1 MSTAAPV
8 TNVTSAAVVPW
19 IQTVPAVF
27 TILGCIFLFATI
39 LICLNLTFC
48 KAWWE
53 RTCSCCGRTG
63 FEKVVDED
71 EVKGTLW
78 IPGGDVTRVQNKRS
92 TDIYRAPLVDEAWQ
106 DGGQSSRL
114 DGHDGH
120 TEEDLRGL
128 VMAAGVKGSRFSLRS
143 GLRHDNV
150 SRPASRTEVRANSTE
165 LIDLE
170 EEDTIG
176 SIRPD
181 TTGSLRPDTAGSLR
195 PDTAGSLRPGT
206 ADSIKSFTAG
216 SIRPDTAGSLRPD
229 TAGSLRSDTGRSSAR
244 LRRPASAGSEGRP
257 ETAEERWGRKPDG
270 LVEEE
275 ERQKLLAT
283 LPLRQRE
290 ELQHVTSLVEV
301 RARVE
306 RWKNKN
312 RMKRRQHKVEPG
324 VTSVDT
330 VSTSSDTLSSGS
342 ASLYLHSVHNQW
354 TQNSFSLWST
364 AWNSPIQ
371 APGQDNSRHVRPA
384 TVHCPVQ
391 SAPTDDHLHNV
402 RDQWVGSRHLL
413 SSTTLDTTD
422 SPTLTPGSAS
432 TSVRSA
438 RSIEIEPR
446 QNGYQPAS
454 FGAKS
459 PPKTSTSNR
468 LEIISEDDSLASRVG
483 RTTDTTYGRRSKPVS
498 ALSMASWA
506 EYREWAASVSSRRP
520 GAGTSRQ
527 SRLTDDTALPRS
539 GGSRGSTTPTVY
551 RYSFR
556 GSDLLTRHTS
566 TGRTVIPFPEQSL
579 TDLPDLLPGTADISK
594 TAGKDKFGWVNDI
607 PIPKDPVS
615 PPVRRGRDA
624 LGSETSSQDSE
635 GTTQS
640 RTKDAP
646 SVGST
651 QNYTPSF
658 DFRQ

>member
-342 ASLYLHSVHNQW
+342 
-354 TQNSFSLWST
+354 
-364 AWNSPIQ
+364 
-371 APGQDNSRHVRPA
+371 
-384 TVHCPVQ
+384 
-391 SAPTDDHLHNV
+391 DDHLHNV

>member
-27 TILGCIFLFATI
+27 TILGCVFLFATI

-53 RTCSCCGRTG
+53 RTCTCCGRTG

-71 EVKGTLW
+71 EVEGTLW
-78 IPGGDVTRVQNKRS
+78 IPGGDVTGIQNKRS

-106 DGGQSSRL
+106 DDGHSSRL
-114 DGHDGH
+114 EGHDGH

-128 VMAAGVKGSRFSLRS
+128 VMAAGVKGSRYSLRS

-150 SRPASRTEVRANSTE
+150 SRPASHTDVRANSTE

-170 EEDTIG
+170 EEDTVG
-176 SIRPD
+176 PIRPD
-181 TTGSLRPDTAGSLR
+181 TVGSLRPGTAGSLRPDTAGSLR
-195 PDTAGSLRPGT
+195 PDTAGSLRP
-206 ADSIKSFTAG
+206 DTAG
-216 SIRPDTAGSLRPD
+216 STRPGTAGSMRPGTAGSLRPD
-229 TAGSLRSDTGRSSAR
+229 TAGSLRSDSGRSSAR
-244 LRRPASAGSEGRP
+244 LRRPASAGSEDRP

-283 LPLRQRE
+283 LPLHQRE

-301 RARVE
+301 RSRVE
-306 RWKNKN
+306 RWKNKK
-312 RMKRRQHKVEPG
+312 RMKRRQLKVEPG
-324 VTSVDT
+324 LTSVDT

-342 ASLYLHSVHNQW
+342 
-354 TQNSFSLWST
+354 
-364 AWNSPIQ
+364 
-371 APGQDNSRHVRPA
+371 
-384 TVHCPVQ
+384 
-391 SAPTDDHLHNV
+391 DDHLHNV

-432 TSVRSA
+432 TSVRST

-446 QNGYQPAS
+446 PRQNGHQLAS

-459 PPKTSTSNR
+459 PPKTSKSNL
-468 LEIISEDDSLASRVG
+468 LEIISEDDSLGSRVG
-483 RTTDTTYGRRSKPVS
+483 RTTDTHVRPTHGRRSKPMS
-498 ALSMASWA
+498 ALSMSSWA
-506 EYREWAASVSSRRP
+506 EYRQWAASVSSRRP
-520 GAGTSRQ
+520 GAGASRQ
-527 SRLTDDTALPRS
+527 SRLTDDAVLPRS
-539 GGSRGSTTPTVY
+539 RGSRGSTTPAVY

-566 TGRTVIPFPEQSL
+566 KGRTVIPFPEQSL

-594 TAGKDKFGWVNDI
+594 TAGKDTFGWVNDI

-615 PPVRRGRDA
+615 PPARRERDT
-624 LGSETSSQDSE
+624 LGFETSSHDSE

-640 RTKDAP
+640 RTIAPP
-646 SVGST
+646 SVGPT
-651 QNYTPSF
+651 QNSNYTPSYL
-658 DFRQ
+658 